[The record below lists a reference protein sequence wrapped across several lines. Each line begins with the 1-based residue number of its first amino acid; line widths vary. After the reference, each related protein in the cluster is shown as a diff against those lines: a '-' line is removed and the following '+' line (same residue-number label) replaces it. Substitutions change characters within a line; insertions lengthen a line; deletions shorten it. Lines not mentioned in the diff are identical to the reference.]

1 MTASVRDLQIGEMI
15 SVSAHWLA
23 PEHKPVLLS
32 IPETAPLVGRIE
44 IVHAN
49 LVAARDG
56 DTSSSALRALGEEA
70 EGLDDRHD
78 HLSRTLFYSMLA
90 AQYHELGKAVP
101 NEARAEAIESARE
114 ALFPHRLSIVSA
126 SYQAEA
132 GNAAQ
137 IAKLAEGELA
147 PLLETIHVD
156 KDTSAKDVALKLGE
170 TGKQLGAVE
179 NQKPQAA
186 AEAQK
191 NAIAPAEVRKRM
203 RAWATLAETILAN
216 LEQSIAP
223 AAAVDAIRAP
233 LLAAAEKA
241 TARRRAKRAA
251 KGKQGAETP
260 EG

>member
-1 MTASVRDLQIGEMI
+1 MI
-15 SVSAHWLA
+15 SVSAHWLD
-23 PEHKPVLLS
+23 PQHKPLFLS
-32 IPETAPLVGRIE
+32 IPEVAPLIGRVE
-44 IVHAN
+44 TVHAG

-56 DTSSSALRALGEEA
+56 DSSASTLRALGDEA
-70 EGLDDRHD
+70 ESLDDRHD
-78 HLSRTLFYSMLA
+78 HLSRALFYSMLA
-90 AQYHELGKAVP
+90 AQHYELGKHVP
-101 NEARAEAIESARE
+101 NEAKAEVIESARE
-114 ALFPHRLSIVSA
+114 ALFPERLNIVSA

-147 PLLETIHVD
+147 PVLGAIHVD
-156 KDTSAKDVALKLGE
+156 KDTSAKDVAMQLGD

-203 RAWATLAETILAN
+203 RAWAKVAGTILAN
-216 LEQSIAP
+216 LDESVAP
-223 AAAVDAIRAP
+223 AAMVDAIRAP

-251 KGKQGAETP
+251 KAKQAP